1 MKFEPNVTYFID
13 RSDENAIEVYKRI
26 KDNLKELNQMYLD
39 QNIDMNKVAF
49 YYEDK
54 KGNIFSYNKS
64 VLFYAA
70 SSIKIVTCL
79 LTYKMA
85 EEGKLDLS
93 ENILV
98 TLDDLKP
105 DTGIIKNNTEDK
117 YYTIDELIKLC
128 IVESDNTAY
137 LKLVDI
143 VGGKDKVEE
152 FGKSLGATHTMEGKD
167 SFGLTNCEDMI
178 IYWKAIKDYIETG
191 KYGQE
196 FKEYLSNPS
205 LKLIEDDSISG
216 NYVRKYGS
224 WDIAYH
230 ETGYVETEN
239 EYYLIVLTQL
249 YKKDYKE
256 EFINKTA
263 KLLDEINKNI

>member
-167 SFGLTNCEDMI
+167 NFGSFCI
-178 IYWKAIKDYIETG
+178 IL
-191 KYGQE
+191 
-196 FKEYLSNPS
+196 F
-205 LKLIEDDSISG
+205 
-216 NYVRKYGS
+216 
-224 WDIAYH
+224 
-230 ETGYVETEN
+230 
-239 EYYLIVLTQL
+239 
-249 YKKDYKE
+249 
-256 EFINKTA
+256 
-263 KLLDEINKNI
+263 